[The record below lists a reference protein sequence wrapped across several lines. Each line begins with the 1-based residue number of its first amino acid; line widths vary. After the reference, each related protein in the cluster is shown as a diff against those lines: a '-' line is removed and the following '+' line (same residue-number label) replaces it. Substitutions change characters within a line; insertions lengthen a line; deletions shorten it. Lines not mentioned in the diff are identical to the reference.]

1 MSNDY
6 VSRLKNGDLIIY
18 DSTTE
23 IRYQFI
29 PEILRQ
35 YSRFD
40 LSLRQG
46 HGVVDGRLQTDQV
59 FMPGGYVSFR
69 DLKVTVRGKAIPVDS
84 LAPLVA
90 PTEAKAD
97 ILQPERQKLHQFL
110 LETSAR
116 REMKQ
121 AEFVAKK
128 KAARLQDRAEKV
140 RSSSKLFG
148 RILQFGDVA
157 KARQASRTDD
167 IEARESDVDEGRV
180 VEGAT
185 TSGGS
190 GGETTKTSASKKGKA
205 AAVADAAK
213 PAEAGTSKSGALRF
227 KKNKPV
233 AADAVDKN
241 AMVTE
246 E

>member
-1 MSNDY
+1 MSNNY
-6 VSRLKNGDLIIY
+6 VSHLKNRDLIIY

-23 IRYQFI
+23 ICYQFI
-29 PEILRQ
+29 PKILRQ
-35 YSRFD
+35 YPHFD

-46 HGVVDGRLQTDQV
+46 HGVVNGHLQTNQV
-59 FMPGGYVSFR
+59 FMPGVH
-69 DLKVTVRGKAIPVDS
+69 GKAIPVDS
-84 LAPLVA
+84 LAPMVA
-90 PTEAKAD
+90 PTKAKAD

-121 AEFVAKK
+121 AEFIAKK
-128 KAARLQDRAEKV
+128 KATQLQDRAEEV

-157 KARQASRTDD
+157 KAWQASRTDD
-167 IEARESDVDEGRV
+167 IEAHESDVDEGRV
-180 VEGAT
+180 IEGTT

-190 GGETTKTSASKKGKA
+190 GGEMTKTSAPKKGKA
-205 AAVADAAK
+205 VAVADAAK
-213 PAEAGTSKSGALRF
+213 PAEAGTSRSGALHF
-227 KKNKPV
+227 KKSKPV
-233 AADAVDKN
+233 TADAIDKN

>member
-29 PEILRQ
+29 PEILCQ

-46 HGVVDGRLQTDQV
+46 HGVVDGRLHTDQV
-59 FMPGGYVSFR
+59 FMPG
-69 DLKVTVRGKAIPVDS
+69 VRGKAIPVDS

-167 IEARESDVDEGRV
+167 IEACESDMDEGRV
-180 VEGAT
+180 VEGTT

-190 GGETTKTSASKKGKA
+190 VRETTKTSVSKKGKA
-205 AAVADAAK
+205 VAVADAAK
-213 PAEAGTSKSGALRF
+213 PAEAGTSKSGTLRF
-227 KKNKPV
+227 KKSKPV
-233 AADAVDKN
+233 TADAIDKN